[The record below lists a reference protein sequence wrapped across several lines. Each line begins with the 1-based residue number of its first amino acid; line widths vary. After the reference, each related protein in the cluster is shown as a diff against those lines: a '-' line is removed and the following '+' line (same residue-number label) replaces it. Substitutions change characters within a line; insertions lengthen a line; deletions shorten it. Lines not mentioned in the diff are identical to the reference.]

1 MHDMKI
7 LEDNWKKYQIKKR
20 KPWYLFLSFLLI
32 IILIIFLFLKN
43 NFTLFSGAQSFLTK
57 ISNFKISNSKSVS
70 NYSSDYT
77 LLNGALSRLELIDK
91 KIKNIDKSDISND
104 VLVDIPILEI
114 PDESISEE
122 IDNFNRK
129 KIHLNIIE
137 STSVKAYKDVE
148 KRFDESH
155 DIDDGLFLARSYY
168 KKGNYKKSEYW
179 SLQVNKLDTNI
190 EESLLIF
197 IKSKIKL
204 GHKNEASSILVSYIK
219 KSNSEEAQDLLLHIN
234 NNKF

>member
-43 NFTLFSGAQSFLTK
+43 NFTLFSSVQSFLTK
-57 ISNFKISNSKSVS
+57 ISNVEISNSKSVS

-77 LLNGALSRLELIDK
+77 LLNGALTRLELIDK
-91 KIKNIDKSDISND
+91 KIKNSDKSDISND

-122 IDNFNRK
+122 VNNFNRK

-148 KRFDESH
+148 KRFYESN

-168 KKGNYKKSEYW
+168 KKGNYKKSAYW
-179 SLQVNKLDTNI
+179 SLQVNKLNTNV

-197 IKSKIKL
+197 VKSKIKL
-204 GHKNEASSILVSYIK
+204 GHKNEALGILISYIK
-219 KSNSEEAQDLLLHIN
+219 KSNSKEAKDLLLRIN